1 MRIHHSL
8 ESAVPFL
15 LARAGISMGNQ
26 FTKQLLPYGVSLIEW
41 RVCVTLYT
49 KQDSTLGQ
57 LTDICSNDTST
68 LSRTVS
74 GLIKKGFVN
83 RVQSSLD
90 KRSFELSLTRKG
102 KGLAEKIIPLAQ
114 RYEEKALLNFNRSEA
129 DQLRAYLNR
138 VYLNINILPDI
149 L

>member
-1 MRIHHSL
+1 
-8 ESAVPFL
+8 
-15 LARAGISMGNQ
+15 MGNQ